1 MKFLLP
7 IPWISGLIVDEE
19 QIEDAC
25 EEVLVADPQFLVA
38 ADREVDQDGAEFLHV
53 AFQLLKSELFCAAF
67 TYCFI
72 RQLVQILQ
80 YL

>member
-1 MKFLLP
+1 
-7 IPWISGLIVDEE
+7 
-19 QIEDAC
+19 
-25 EEVLVADPQFLVA
+25 LVA